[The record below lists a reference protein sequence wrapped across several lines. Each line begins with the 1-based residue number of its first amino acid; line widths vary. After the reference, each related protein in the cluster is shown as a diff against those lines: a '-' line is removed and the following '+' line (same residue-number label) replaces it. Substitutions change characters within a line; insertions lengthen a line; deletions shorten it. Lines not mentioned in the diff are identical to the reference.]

1 MNIVQKFDKQINRP
15 SQVINHDYPF
25 ESVDTDPN
33 ADKQQWVR
41 KRTQQP
47 IPLAK
52 IRGRE
57 DNLMYKVSDGYNLE
71 DAGKQTFFDKHN
83 IMDLMSLNRD
93 TNYDSASSLNNSRS
107 IEALKNY
114 KSSSNSAMKI
124 IQ

>member
-1 MNIVQKFDKQINRP
+1 M
-15 SQVINHDYPF
+15 INHDYPF
-25 ESVDTDPN
+25 ESVNTDPSS
-33 ADKQQWVR
+33 DKQQWVR

-71 DAGKQTFFDKHN
+71 DSGKQTFFDKHN
-83 IMDLMSLNRD
+83 IMDLLSLNRD
-93 TNYDSASSLNNSRS
+93 VHNDSASSLNNSRS